1 MRPTMFVRTM
11 LIAMIVLCG
20 VGALDSAWG
29 DEWDLVVVF
38 AAVALLAAVLLA
50 RTSVSRVLVPIRSDL
65 VRWMAARAAVTGDRT
80 ENLADRAVAAYR
92 DGLTGQEHH
101 GRELVEE

>member
-1 MRPTMFVRTM
+1 MFVRTVFV
-11 LIAMIVLCG
+11 AMIVLCC
-20 VGALDSAWG
+20 VGALDAARG
-29 DEWDLVVVF
+29 DEWDLVVIF
-38 AAVALLAAVLLA
+38 GAVALLAVVLLA

-92 DGLTGQEHH
+92 DGLTGEEHR
-101 GRELVEE
+101 GRELIEE

>member
-11 LIAMIVLCG
+11 LVAVIVLCG
-20 VGALDSAWG
+20 VGAIDAARG
-29 DEWDLVVVF
+29 DEWDLVVIF
-38 AAVALLAAVLLA
+38 GAVAVMTAVLLA
-50 RTSVSRVLVPIRSDL
+50 RTSVSRILVPIRADL

-92 DGLTGQEHH
+92 DGLTGEEHR